1 MAGNH
6 CALFAFGEIGLG
18 FKVKLHHAL
27 RLALLSIM
35 HCSWLCYPPCT
46 VVGFVIHDALWLALL
61 SSIHSSWVCYPPC
74 TVVGFVIHPY
84 FEAPI
89 QAPIH
94 RQDRLNG
101 LNFENV
107 LAKTDTVISFWAKLA
122 LGQRA
127 PLWKSKSVLYSEIE
141 GESSCH

>member
-1 MAGNH
+1 MYCGWLCYPSCTAVGFVIH
-6 CALFAFGEIGLG
+6 LALW
-18 FKVKLHHAL
+18 
-27 RLALLSIM
+27 LALLSTM
-35 HCSWLCYPPCT
+35 HCGWLCYPQSTVVGFVIHHALWLALLSTIHSSWLCYPPCT
-46 VVGFVIHDALWLALL
+46 VVD
-61 SSIHSSWVCYPPC
+61 
-74 TVVGFVIHPY
+74 FVIHPY

-101 LNFENV
+101 LNVENL

>member
-1 MAGNH
+1 MV
-6 CALFAFGEIGLG
+6 G
-18 FKVKLHHAL
+18 FVIHHAL
-27 RLALLSIM
+27 WLALLSTI
-35 HCSWLCYPPCT
+35 HSSWLCYPPCT
-46 VVGFVIHDALWLALL
+46 VVGFVIHR
-61 SSIHSSWVCYPPC
+61 
-74 TVVGFVIHPY
+74 Y

-101 LNFENV
+101 LNVENL

-122 LGQRA
+122 LGQRS